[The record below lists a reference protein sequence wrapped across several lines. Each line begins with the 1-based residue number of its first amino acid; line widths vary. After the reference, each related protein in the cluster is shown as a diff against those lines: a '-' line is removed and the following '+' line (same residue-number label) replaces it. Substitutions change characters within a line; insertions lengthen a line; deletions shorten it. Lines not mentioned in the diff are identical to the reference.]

1 MGQLPSAVVMNGII
15 WIFCLSSG
23 VILSEFAGVDYK
35 LLLAAQQQ
43 QQHLQLQEI
52 ENNVTITIKQDEERG
67 NYTSRMSDTPVVRG
81 GEDADPVARARR
93 NFVKGMMKHAWNG
106 YEAHAW
112 GKNEVKPVSKSGNSA
127 TVFGSSEAGATIVD
141 SMTTLY
147 IMEMDEEFIKAKE
160 WVADNLDLAR
170 LMKYEVNIFEINIR
184 YVGGLVSLFALTGD
198 EIFKDRAKEIVDKL
212 LPAFDT
218 PIGIPLGMIHLKTGL
233 TRERRMSILS
243 EFGTMHMEFSYLTD
257 ITGNNT
263 YKEKVEAIREYLNK
277 KDKPKGLY
285 PNQINPTTGQWGQD
299 HSSLGAHGDSFYEYL
314 LKEWIRSGKSDEL
327 SKEMFDEAISNVEE
341 ILLQNSSHGQ
351 TYFADRRGGM
361 LAHKMDHLAC
371 FTGGMFSLAAVND
384 NDEVKKKWMNIAEE
398 ITRTCHES
406 YENTVTKLG
415 PEIIRFD
422 KFLNPFDRSF
432 LLRPET
438 VESYFVLWRLTK
450 DPKYREWGWQVVQA
464 LELNCK
470 VEGGYSGLRDVNI
483 LKSYD
488 DVQQSFFLAETLK
501 YLYLLFSSDSLLD
514 LDLWVFNTEAHP
526 LPIKG
531 VNPFYREL
539 RYSRNT
545 SYTIGQIPR
554 VEL

>member
-1 MGQLPSAVVMNGII
+1 LVDFFDVFKTPFS
-15 WIFCLSSG
+15 
-23 VILSEFAGVDYK
+23 AGVDYELFLK
-35 LLLAAQQQ
+35 VQQQ
-43 QQHLQLQEI
+43 QQYLQLQKI
-52 ENNVTITIKQDEERG
+52 ENNVSIAIRQDQERG
-67 NYTSRMSDTPVVRG
+67 NYTVRESATPLVRG
-81 GEDADPVARARR
+81 GEDSDPVSRARR
-93 NFVKGMMKHAWNG
+93 EFVKNMMKHAWNG
-106 YEAHAW
+106 YVAHAW
-112 GKNEVKPVSKSGNSA
+112 GKNEVRPVSKSGNSA
-127 TVFGSSEAGATIVD
+127 SVFGSSDAGATIVD

-147 IMEMDEEFIKAKE
+147 IMEMDEEFNKAKE
-160 WVADNLDLAR
+160 WVADNLDLAEQ
-170 LMKYEVNIFEINIR
+170 MKDEVNIFEINIR
-184 YVGGLVSLFALTGD
+184 YVGSLLSLFALTGD
-198 EIFKDRAKEIVDKL
+198 PMFKNKAVEIVEKL

-218 PIGIPLGMIHLKTGL
+218 LTGIPLGMINLKTGL
-233 TRERRMSILS
+233 SRERRMSILS

-257 ITGNNT
+257 ITGNDK
-263 YKEKVEAIREYLNK
+263 YKEKVEAVREYINK
-277 KDKPKGLY
+277 KDKIKGLY

-314 LKEWIRSGKSDEL
+314 LKEWIRSGKVDEL
-327 SKEMFDEAISNVEE
+327 SKEMFVEATSNVEE
-341 ILLQNSSHGQ
+341 ILMQKSRQGQ
-351 TYFADRRGGM
+351 TYLADRRGGM
-361 LAHKMDHLAC
+361 LSHKMDHLAC
-371 FTGGMFSLAAVND
+371 FAGGMFGLAAVND
-384 NDEVKKKWMNIAEE
+384 DERKDKWMNIAEE

-406 YENTVTKLG
+406 YKNTVTQLG

-450 DPKYREWGWQVVQA
+450 DPKYREWGWQVAQA

-501 YLYLLFSSDSLLD
+501 YLYLLFSNDSLLD

-531 VNPFYREL
+531 VNPFYRALPFSGNSTNTIQISHLEL
-539 RYSRNT
+539 
-545 SYTIGQIPR
+545 
-554 VEL
+554 

>member
-1 MGQLPSAVVMNGII
+1 MMQLPSAVIMNGVIL
-15 WIFCLSSG
+15 IFCFSPV
-23 VILSEFAGVDYK
+23 VILSEFAGVDYN

-43 QQHLQLQEI
+43 QQHLHLQEI
-52 ENNVTITIKQDEERG
+52 ENNVTITMRQDEERG
-67 NYTSRMSDTPVVRG
+67 NYTIRMSDTPVVRG

-93 NFVKGMMKHAWNG
+93 KFVKGMMKHAWNG
-106 YEAHAW
+106 YVAHAW
-112 GKNEVKPVSKSGNSA
+112 GKNEVRPVSKSGNSA

-147 IMEMDEEFIKAKE
+147 IMEMDEEFSKAKE

-170 LMKYEVNIFEINIR
+170 LMKYEVNIFEVNIR

-218 PIGIPLGMIHLKTGL
+218 PVGIPLGMIHLKTGL

-263 YKEKVEAIREYLNK
+263 YKEKVEVIREYLNK

-384 NDEVKKKWMNIAEE
+384 DEVKQKWMKIAEE